1 MNTCFS
7 LLLTCD
13 KQLPQP
19 RALKQQLFYYFL
31 WARQLTRQYFAILPG
46 PSYATTLVC
55 KLIWAANSMIVS
67 LLHQGPTTHG
77 ELGRRDSPLGSLSLH
92 LMAPSLMASLWP
104 FSPVGPGHPFY
115 MVIGLQEGKCGC
127 CQPPS
132 EASAQNPQEVAS
144 PTFLLA
150 NTHLMS
156 SSNQDMGKQIPTV
169 YGRSFKVTMSRGT
182 RRHDSL
188 GPFFIFCHITHECP
202 HIASSACPP
211 TDRCRCSGSLM
222 NPVTKRRVSC

>member
-7 LLLTCD
+7 FLLTCD

-19 RALKQQLFYYFL
+19 RALRQQLFYYFL
-31 WARQLTRQYFAILPG
+31 WACQLTRQYFAILPG
-46 PSYATTLVC
+46 LNHATTLVC
-55 KLIWAANSMIVS
+55 KLMWAGKSKIIS
-67 LLHQGPTTHG
+67 LPNQGPITHG
-77 ELGRRDSPLGSLSLH
+77 KLGHCDSPLGSLSLH
-92 LMAPSLMASLWP
+92 LMAPSLMASVWP

-132 EASAQNPQEVAS
+132 EAWAQNPQEVAS

-156 SSNQDMGKQIPTV
+156 SSN
-169 YGRSFKVTMSRGT
+169 SRCGEV
-182 RRHDSL
+182 DSHCLWEKLQSHNEQGHMKAWFL
-188 GPFFIFCHITHECP
+188 GAIFHILP
-202 HIASSACPP
+202 HHPWMPP
-211 TDRCRCSGSLM
+211 HSTLCLSPHG
-222 NPVTKRRVSC
+222 